1 MSTEKLIKK
10 LIRIYGSN
18 TSLEEILFKISS
30 KQTYIDIYA
39 DGSSA
44 YVNGKRLTGIGV
56 FFGDNDN
63 RNISKLIKSNNNNQA
78 EIIACVEGLKVIKDS
93 FYFVNVY
100 TDSKLVTDAMNSKC
114 TKKTYS
120 DLFAELDNLLDDFI
134 EINWI
139 HIKGHGDTYGNIE
152 ADKLSRNC
160 YENSE

>member
-1 MSTEKLIKK
+1 MNTEKLIKK

-18 TSLEEILFKISS
+18 ISLEEILVKISS

-44 YVNGKRLTGIGV
+44 YINDKRLAGIGV
-56 FFGDNDN
+56 FFGNNDN

-78 EIIACVEGLKVIKDS
+78 EIIACIEGLKVIKGS

-100 TDSKLVTDAMNSKC
+100 TDSRLVTDAMNSKC
-114 TKKTYS
+114 TKKTYLE
-120 DLFAELDNLLDDFI
+120 LFTELDKLVDEFI
-134 EINWI
+134 EVNWI
-139 HIKGHGDTYGNIE
+139 HVKGHENTHGNIE

-160 YENSE
+160 YENSK